1 MTSSADRPQ
10 IGPVDVDPAALRQEG
25 SDLDVA
31 LASLGLESTAGAA
44 AGTPIQGW
52 RVLRGDTTSGLV
64 LGAPV
69 DERGEAWRIAQVR
82 PARDGAGSPSVT
94 VHPDTFPLRPSR
106 AERSRG
112 LALRWPE
119 VTRSE
124 PDLDRLAIDVI
135 NTGDSRWRP
144 NGDSFHV
151 VGTLQRQGE
160 KQGAYFFAFVG
171 GADPAFPL
179 DAGEYVRVRV
189 TIDANQ
195 WRDLQP
201 GRYQLNATLA
211 QLGVR
216 AESPLELE
224 LTEELIERHRP
235 RPTRSGPPTD
245 QRPAMMERLEMI
257 RGLLAARENLGALVE
272 IITTASS
279 DDDARQ
285 NIQELLDCPPS
296 VADAI
301 YSAPL
306 RRFQTT
312 HPDHL
317 IREADDLER
326 AIDQAPSDEERAEDG
341 SDIPDDRS
349 THH

>member
-10 IGPVDVDPAALRQEG
+10 IGPVDVDAAALREVG
-25 SDLDVA
+25 AEINVVLSA
-31 LASLGLESTAGAA
+31 LGLEITTALAV
-44 AGTPIQGW
+44 GTPIQGW

-69 DERGEAWRIAQVR
+69 DEHAEAWRIAQVP
-82 PARDGAGSPSVT
+82 PARDGAGSTSVT

-144 NGDSFHV
+144 IGDSFHV
-151 VGTLQRQGE
+151 VGTLQRRRGEEQG
-160 KQGAYFFAFVG
+160 GFFFGFVG

-201 GRYQLNATLA
+201 GRYQVNAMLA

-224 LTEELIERHRP
+224 LTEELIKRHRP
-235 RPTRSGPPTD
+235 RPSRSGPPTD
-245 QRPAMMERLEMI
+245 QRRAMMERLEMI
-257 RGLLAARENLGALVE
+257 RGLLSARENLGALVE
-272 IITTASS
+272 VITTASS

-285 NIQELLDCPPS
+285 NFQELLGCRPS
-296 VADAI
+296 VADGI
-301 YSAPL
+301 YSASL
-306 RRFQTT
+306 RRFRSA

-317 IREADDLER
+317 VREADDLER
-326 AIDQAPSDEERAEDG
+326 AIDQAASDE
-341 SDIPDDRS
+341 
-349 THH
+349 